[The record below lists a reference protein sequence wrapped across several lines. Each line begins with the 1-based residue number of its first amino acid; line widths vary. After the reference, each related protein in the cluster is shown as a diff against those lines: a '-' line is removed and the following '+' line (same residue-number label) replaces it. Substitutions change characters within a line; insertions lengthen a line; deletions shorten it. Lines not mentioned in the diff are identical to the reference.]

1 MTTPRRRQIFAQRR
15 RSALDP
21 SGAAGSGPA
30 ATTPPPPVS
39 REEEE
44 ARALIWAPIPESAIA
59 GLPDGTPIECTL
71 SLEDNS
77 MTYAVLTPATDP
89 TAATLV
95 KKRKTLRLKRGR
107 NA

>member
-1 MTTPRRRQIFAQRR
+1 MRRRQVFAQRR

-44 ARALIWAPIPESAIA
+44 ARAQIW
-59 GLPDGTPIECTL
+59 TPT
-71 SLEDNS
+71 
-77 MTYAVLTPATDP
+77 TDV
-89 TAATLV
+89 TAAAQV
-95 KKRKTLRLKRGR
+95 KQKRKTLRLKQDRDPWLQAKLDATADAKALLPKRGR